1 MPAHAVARKLPQADA
16 YADAREQFD
25 HIVAQLHAPE
35 TQLMTH
41 SELENLI
48 DSQGRELMRRL
59 LQAHLDERGPGTT
72 VHPVLGADSQ
82 HHSHLRLH
90 TRHLETLFGTVE
102 LTRAGYGGR
111 GLESLHPMDGELN
124 LPDELFSLTLR
135 QRIAQLAAKESFDEV
150 VQTINTDTGAKVGKR
165 QVEELTVRAAED
177 FETFYKTQPQASC
190 DEVETTGEVLIIS
203 ADSKGVPVRRQ
214 DLRPATQAAASERKP
229 RLSHRRSK
237 GEKGHT
243 KRMATVAA
251 VYTISPWVRTAAQI
265 IGELDGEELIQNR
278 PRPEDKRVWASVKQR
293 PEEVITQAMEEA
305 LRRDPQQVKHWVALV
320 DGAPSQLSLLKETAK
335 KFAVDVTIILDLI
348 HVLEYLWKASW
359 ALHPEADPAAEQ
371 WVTHRLEEI
380 LLGHSSEVAAGMRRS
395 ATLRGLKAKHREPI
409 DKCADYLL
417 KYREYLRYDKYLE
430 SGFPVA
436 TGVIEGACRY
446 VVKDRMEKTGAR
458 WRLES
463 AEAVLRLRALRAS
476 GDFDEYWEYHLK
488 QEYKRNHTIHYAD
501 GQVPQVLH
509 EIAGEEKTPH
519 LRLVK

>member
-1 MPAHAVARKLPQADA
+1 MPAHALARKLSQASA
-16 YADAREQFD
+16 YDDARKQFD
-25 HIVAQLHAPE
+25 QIVAQLHAPG

-48 DSQGRELMRRL
+48 DSQGRELLRRL

-72 VHPVLGADSQ
+72 VTPVLGADSE
-82 HHSHLRLH
+82 HRSHLRLH

-124 LPDELFSLTLR
+124 LPPELFSLTLR
-135 QRIAQLAAKESFDEV
+135 QRIAESAAKESFYEV
-150 VQTINTDTGAKVGKR
+150 VETINTHTGAEVGKR
-165 QVEELTVRAAED
+165 QVEELTVRAAQD
-177 FETFYKTQPQASC
+177 FETFYKGQPQASC
-190 DEVETTGEVLIIS
+190 DEVEATGEVLIIS
-203 ADSKGVPVRRQ
+203 ADGKGVPLHRE
-214 DLRPATQAAASERKP
+214 DLRPATQAAASLSVP
-229 RLSHRRSK
+229 HLSHRRSK

-278 PRPEDKRVWASVKQR
+278 PRPEDKRVWASLKLS
-293 PEEVITQAMEEA
+293 PEEVITQGLEEA
-305 LRRDPQQVKHWVALV
+305 SRRDPQHVKPWVALV
-320 DGAPSQLSLLKETAK
+320 DGNPKQLSLLKEAATNFEVAL
-335 KFAVDVTIILDLI
+335 TIILDLI
-348 HVLEYLWKASW
+348 HVLEYLWKAAW
-359 ALHPEADPAAEQ
+359 ALHEEGEQASQQ
-371 WVTHRLEEI
+371 WVTHRLGEI

-395 ATLRGLKAKHREPI
+395 ATLRGLKAKQREPI
-409 DKCADYLL
+409 DKCANYLL

-430 SGFPVA
+430 SGYPIA

-458 WRLES
+458 WRLAC

-476 GDFDEYWEYHLK
+476 GDFEEYWEYHLK
-488 QEYKRNHTIHYAD
+488 QEQKRNHAVHYAD

-509 EIAGEEKTPH
+509 KSADEEKTPH